1 MAELRRVTS
10 PTAANTNEK
19 SNRPSSSSGVTKSL
33 KKMPSEGLISLS
45 PEPGR
50 VKFAESSLDRPG
62 SSGSAR
68 AESSL
73 TKEME
78 SLSVNKKSIGTE
90 KMVVSEHIK
99 DQGKSDSSDSE
110 TSSEESSGDETSSP
124 ETYTTK
130 TQDKF
135 EAPVELKGDFL
146 SAVMDEDYEKAKD
159 LCKQIL
165 LLEPDNATCTEF
177 HSVLAEKIKQDE
189 VQEDTDTD
197 SDDDD
202 DDDDDDNEDSSEEG
216 DDEENEESSDD
227 DEEDD
232 DDDDSDDDFTPPTGP
247 INLIMGGLPIKMQ
260 NR

>member
-19 SNRPSSSSGVTKSL
+19 SNSIIPIIFYT
-33 KKMPSEGLISLS
+33 
-45 PEPGR
+45 
-50 VKFAESSLDRPG
+50 
-62 SSGSAR
+62 
-68 AESSL
+68 ESSL

-78 SLSVNKKSIGTE
+78 SLSVNKKPIGTE
-90 KMVVSEHIK
+90 KMLVSEHMK

-130 TQDKF
+130 TQDKV

-177 HSVLAEKIKQDE
+177 HSVLAEKIKQDG
-189 VQEDTDTD
+189 VT
-197 SDDDD
+197 
-202 DDDDDDNEDSSEEG
+202 
-216 DDEENEESSDD
+216 
-227 DEEDD
+227 
-232 DDDDSDDDFTPPTGP
+232 
-247 INLIMGGLPIKMQ
+247 K
-260 NR
+260 